1 MDVFRDP
8 SLQDKPLEPKSGWAH
23 QRWSRAAL
31 FAGVLIAIF
40 AIARWVTTVSAN
52 GSTDASKLS
61 IATVRRGDFL
71 RDVVGDAVVVARTSR
86 TLAASWEGVAT
97 LAVHPGDPVVQG
109 AVLVTIKSS
118 DLVTKLRE
126 EDALLQSLEAD
137 VSKVA
142 ALVEMQGNLA
152 RDDAKTAEL
161 EEQAAARELARKR
174 RAFELG
180 AYPDYE
186 VRAAEDLLATAKMK
200 ATRAAANLAL
210 QLEILKQDARSHRLA
225 RDRQAALVE
234 ELQRKTDQLV
244 VRSPVSGQVAQLFVT
259 EGSLVARDA
268 PIISVVDLSSLDLEA
283 RLPEAMARGL
293 PIGSVAEATFYGA
306 THKARVVAV
315 SPEVVRGEVATRLQF
330 AGTQP
335 IGLRQGQH
343 VVVRVVLEHRA
354 NTLIIPLGPYLEE
367 FGGKYLYVVSNGKA
381 VRKPIRF
388 GSVSSDS
395 VEILSGLSEGE
406 RVVISGS
413 GDFGGKQT
421 VLLN

>member
-268 PIISVVDLSSLDLEA
+268 PIISVV
-283 RLPEAMARGL
+283 
-293 PIGSVAEATFYGA
+293 ATFYGA

>member
-1 MDVFRDP
+1 
-8 SLQDKPLEPKSGWAH
+8 
-23 QRWSRAAL
+23 
-31 FAGVLIAIF
+31 
-40 AIARWVTTVSAN
+40 
-52 GSTDASKLS
+52 
-61 IATVRRGDFL
+61 
-71 RDVVGDAVVVARTSR
+71 
-86 TLAASWEGVAT
+86 
-97 LAVHPGDPVVQG
+97 
-109 AVLVTIKSS
+109 
-118 DLVTKLRE
+118 
-126 EDALLQSLEAD
+126 
-137 VSKVA
+137 
-142 ALVEMQGNLA
+142 MQGNLA